1 MHKWKRDFWAAVAGS
16 DPKEMKIIM
25 NGRQIGKSVMAQM
38 WNQKMEDIESKYCEV
53 ITQAKVDN
61 IPFYTVQCSK
71 PIADWIRQQPRENDD
86 WYQHIDQNW
95 YVDRTMF
102 DISEEFYMML
112 KLRWGC

>member
-1 MHKWKRDFWAAVAGS
+1 MHKWQRDLWTSLSGS
-16 DPKEMKIIM
+16 DPREMKIIM
-25 NGRQIGKSVMAQM
+25 NGRNIGKSVMAQM
-38 WNQKMEDIESKYCEV
+38 WNQVFLEPMKCEI

-61 IPFYTVQCSK
+61 IQFYTVKCSK
-71 PIADWIRQQPRENDD
+71 PIADWVRQQPRENDD

-95 YVDRTMF
+95 YVDMTMF

>member
-1 MHKWKRDFWAAVAGS
+1 MHNWQKDLWAACTGS
-16 DPKEMKIIM
+16 DPREMKIYM
-25 NGRQIGKSVMAQM
+25 GGRNMGKSVMAQM
-38 WNQKMEDIESKYCEV
+38 WNIMQEETQTTYCRV

-61 IPFYTVQCSK
+61 KPFYTIQCSK
-71 PIADWIRQQPRENDD
+71 PIADWIREQPGENTQ

-102 DISEEFYMML
+102 DIDEEFYLML